1 MGFQLSDNS
10 ERQCVLCV
18 PYIEVLMLYSMDLFW
33 NFKQRT
39 EHKFCSCFT
48 AQVDRKIKS
57 LRGHYNTVKR
67 LIKSGSTTGSAGL
80 KKPLW
85 PHYDRLL
92 SFLGSTE
99 YDPQENNII
108 MQPMSISFVTDI
120 ISGSWNSLLV
130 QHQTRDQ
137 KVASSNPRRSGR
149 RIFFFKINFVC

>member
-1 MGFQLSDNS
+1 
-10 ERQCVLCV
+10 
-18 PYIEVLMLYSMDLFW
+18 MDLFW

-48 AQVDRKIKS
+48 AQVDQKIKS

-108 MQPMSISFVTDI
+108 MQPVSISVTDI
-120 ISGSWNSLLV
+120 ISGSWDSLLV
-130 QHQTRDQ
+130 QRRTHDQ
-137 KVASSNPRRSGR
+137 KVASLNPSRNGGR
-149 RIFFFKINFVC
+149 MFFSEVNLVC